1 MTENVTFLPRQDGL
15 LRRMIELLALTD
27 KKGAGHGSL
36 PGEPVSTSRGNEM
49 RVNLFRKSRDRG
61 LCATGILMAS
71 VALAVPSAGF
81 AQDSAQIEELQ
92 QQIEELRQQLEQ
104 LREQQTETDR
114 KAEQAATEAK
124 KAGDTAEAFTTS
136 GNDKVKL
143 SISGQVDRGVLVTDD
158 GENTDAFFVDNG
170 NSSTRIRLIG
180 EARPVDEV
188 KVGTNIEVQ
197 FQSNSS
203 TAVNQ
208 RDERNVGPNSFTE
221 RKLELYVDH
230 ARYGRLWL
238 GQGDTASNGT
248 SEVDLSGTSLIGYS
262 SVSDMA
268 GGILYRDNGEL
279 STISVGDAFSNLD
292 GLSRDD
298 RIRYDTPSFAG
309 FKLSGSLVADERAD
323 VALRY
328 SREFGG
334 TEVAAAAAFS
344 RKPDDFDRVNGS
356 ASILLANGISV
367 TAAAGTEDVDAR
379 DDDGMFYYGKLGYQ
393 SQFFSIGNTAL
404 GIDYQY
410 GEDIGADG
418 DETNSFGV
426 FAVQNIDDL
435 ATEFYLGYR
444 YYDLDRDNTDLD
456 AINAVLTGARVKF

>member
-1 MTENVTFLPRQDGL
+1 
-15 LRRMIELLALTD
+15 
-27 KKGAGHGSL
+27 
-36 PGEPVSTSRGNEM
+36 
-49 RVNLFRKSRDRG
+49 
-61 LCATGILMAS
+61 
-71 VALAVPSAGF
+71 
-81 AQDSAQIEELQ
+81 
-92 QQIEELRQQLEQ
+92 
-104 LREQQTETDR
+104 
-114 KAEQAATEAK
+114 
-124 KAGDTAEAFTTS
+124 
-136 GNDKVKL
+136 
-143 SISGQVDRGVLVTDD
+143 
-158 GENTDAFFVDNG
+158 
-170 NSSTRIRLIG
+170 
-180 EARPVDEV
+180 
-188 KVGTNIEVQ
+188 
-197 FQSNSS
+197 
-203 TAVNQ
+203 
-208 RDERNVGPNSFTE
+208 
-221 RKLELYVDH
+221 
-230 ARYGRLWL
+230 
-238 GQGDTASNGT
+238 TASNGT

-268 GGILYRDNGEL
+268 GGILYRDDGEL

-393 SQFFSIGNTAL
+393 SQFFSVGNTAL

-418 DETNSFGV
+418 DETSSFGV